1 LFDRI
6 LNTDYYNLLVQ
17 TFSKNVEFNSS
28 LLPVSNFNKINLSF
42 IQKAMSKTAGFD
54 TIIRI
59 PKYFYEILDE
69 FYSNL
74 YLYIANTQFYE
85 NYENPILK
93 IN

>member
-1 LFDRI
+1 
-6 LNTDYYNLLVQ
+6 
-17 TFSKNVEFNSS
+17 
-28 LLPVSNFNKINLSF
+28 
-42 IQKAMSKTAGFD
+42 MSKTAGFD